1 MRIIAGEHRGRRIES
16 PPGLD
21 TRPMLDRV
29 REALFSTLGTRLP
42 EASVLDLFAG
52 SGSLGLEALSR
63 GARRARMIEKDPKA
77 LAVLRKNV
85 EHLGMA
91 DRAEIIRGDALRKDL
106 WRPLAS
112 EAGFDLVFL
121 DPPFRMI
128 EEPDPRLEVLASLGE
143 LLREVLAPGGC
154 LVVHAP
160 SRTLDWIRIP
170 GLVPGPWRRDERRY
184 GSSGLLYLLAEEAR
198 GA

>member
-1 MRIIAGEHRGRRIES
+1 MRIISGEHRGRRIES
-16 PPGLD
+16 PPGLA

-29 REALFSTLGTRLP
+29 REALFSTLGTRV
-42 EASVLDLFAG
+42 EDADVLDLYSG
-52 SGSLGLEALSR
+52 SGSLGLESLSR

-85 EHLGMA
+85 ELLGLA
-91 DRAEIIRGDALRKDL
+91 DRSEIVRGDALKKEL
-106 WRPLAS
+106 WQPLAAT
-112 EAGFDLVFL
+112 EGFDLVFL
-121 DPPFRMI
+121 DPPYRLI
-128 EEPDPRLEVLASLGE
+128 EEPDPRSDVLARIGE
-143 LLREVLAPGGC
+143 LLSGTVRPGGC

-170 GLVPGPWRRDERRY
+170 ADVGSPCRRDERRY
-184 GSSGLLYLLAEEAR
+184 GSSGLLYLFPAEAR

>member
-16 PPGLD
+16 PPGLE

-29 REALFSTLGTRLP
+29 REAMFSTLGARL
-42 EASVLDLFAG
+42 EGARVLDLYAG

-77 LAVLRKNV
+77 LLVLRKNV
-85 EHLGMA
+85 ELLGLGE
-91 DRAEIIRGDALRKDL
+91 RAEIVRGDALRKDL
-106 WRPLAS
+106 WRPLGS
-112 EAGFDLVFL
+112 TEGFDLVFL
-121 DPPFRMI
+121 DPPYRLI
-128 EEPDPRLEVLASLGE
+128 EAPDPRMEVLGRIGD
-143 LLREVLAPGGC
+143 LLREIVDPAGG
-154 LVVHAP
+154 LVVHVPTRA
-160 SRTLDWIRIP
+160 LDWIRIP

-184 GSSGLLYLLAEEAR
+184 GNSGLLYLFADEGR

>member
-1 MRIIAGEHRGRRIES
+1 
-16 PPGLD
+16 
-21 TRPMLDRV
+21 MLDRV
-29 REALFSTLGTRLP
+29 REAMFSTLGTRLP
-42 EASVLDLFAG
+42 GANVLDLFAG

-77 LAVLRKNV
+77 LVVLRKNV
-85 EHLGMA
+85 ELLGLA
-91 DRAEIIRGDALRKDL
+91 DRAEIVRGDALRKDL

-112 EAGFDLVFL
+112 VDGFDLVFL
-121 DPPFRMI
+121 DPPYGLI
-128 EEPDPRLEVLASLGE
+128 EEPDPRSEVLARIGD
-143 LLREVLAPGGC
+143 LLRDVVGPGGC

-160 SRTLDWIRIP
+160 ARTLDWIRIP

-184 GSSGLLYLLAEEAR
+184 GSSGLLYLLADEAR

>member
-1 MRIIAGEHRGRRIES
+1 MRIIAGELRGRRIES

-29 REALFSTLGTRLP
+29 REAMFSTLGARL
-42 EASVLDLFAG
+42 EGANVLDLFAG

-85 EHLGMA
+85 ELLGMA
-91 DRAEIIRGDALRKDL
+91 DRADVIRGDALRKEL
-106 WRPLAS
+106 WRPLAPA
-112 EAGFDLVFL
+112 EPFEVVFL
-121 DPPFRMI
+121 DPPYRMI
-128 EEPDPRLEVLASLGE
+128 EEPDPRAEVLGRIGD
-143 LLREVLAPGGC
+143 LLKDVVTPGGC

-160 SRTLDWIRIP
+160 ARTLDWIRIP
-170 GLVPGPWRRDERRY
+170 GVIPGPDRRDERRY
-184 GSSGLLYLLAEEAR
+184 GSSGLLYLFADGAR